1 MVVFSLIR
9 FVNKSSRLYPSEK
22 RIIPF
27 KCSRVASKD
36 HLLFLQDVVFRAFC
50 VFFAVVVVVV
60 VVMVMV
66 VGKPGDDPR

>member
-36 HLLFLQDVVFRAFC
+36 HLLFLQDVVSRAFC
-50 VFFAVVVVVV
+50 VFC
-60 VVMVMV
+60 
-66 VGKPGDDPR
+66 GGGDGDGDGEGGGLNTAC